1 MYIQKKGDKMEKV
14 TVDFIGTV
22 LRMFPRDSQLDL
34 LFQRMPFG
42 MPPVIL
48 VPDGNGSKMMVLDNN
63 ENIQKA
69 ITFKL
74 DYMINSSKSVGEC
87 FYHISKPNRLQI
99 FEIISNMREFTE
111 KDYNTILKNIWVTT
125 EFPHQMPIPKLV
137 KLFRK
142 ANPKLMMTDDDI
154 SIYSNLP
161 ETVTIYRGLM
171 DKKSKVRGLSWTTDF
186 ERAEWFANRFNRG
199 GKIMKADIKKQ
210 HIFMFTND
218 RSEKE
223 CVVNPKG
230 LKNVCVMTGL

>member
-1 MYIQKKGDKMEKV
+1 MEKV

-42 MPPVIL
+42 MPQVIM
-48 VPDGNGSKMMVLDNN
+48 VPDSGGNGSKMMVLDNN

-154 SIYSNLP
+154 SI
-161 ETVTIYRGLM
+161 
-171 DKKSKVRGLSWTTDF
+171 
-186 ERAEWFANRFNRG
+186 
-199 GKIMKADIKKQ
+199 
-210 HIFMFTND
+210 
-218 RSEKE
+218 
-223 CVVNPKG
+223 
-230 LKNVCVMTGL
+230 